1 MVDRVGRD
9 DQRTRR
15 RLLGALA
22 GGGTVALGGCLD
34 FVTGEDPATFEAS
47 AATVADATLRE
58 TKYEHQETR
67 SDTVTR
73 KFEAGGESRSVE
85 VVNKIAEYD
94 RGIDVP
100 GVGRAR
106 AAVFTALST
115 PQVEV
120 LGRTFNPVADM
131 STDELAAKVQ
141 QRYDRIEN
149 LNRES
154 SRDVAL
160 VGETTTATRYAG
172 DARLVD
178 ANATID
184 VYVTVTEPVEAGS
197 DFVLAFGGYP
207 QILNERRSITAMIE
221 GVDHGGGG

>member
-1 MVDRVGRD
+1 MTDRADGATRT
-9 DQRTRR
+9 TRR

-22 GGGTVALGGCLD
+22 GATAGLGGCLD
-34 FVTGEDPATFEAS
+34 FVTGKDPATFEAS
-47 AATVADATLRE
+47 AATVAEATVE
-58 TKYEHQETR
+58 DTGYEHQGTR

-73 KFEAGGESRSVE
+73 EFEAGGESRSVE
-85 VVNKIAEYD
+85 VVNRLAEYD

-100 GVGRAR
+100 AVGRAR
-106 AAVFTALST
+106 GAVFTALST

-131 STDELAAKVQ
+131 STDDLAAMVQ
-141 QRYDRIEN
+141 QRYDRIED
-149 LNRES
+149 LSRES

-160 VGETTTATRYAG
+160 LGETTTATRYAG
-172 DARLVD
+172 EARLVD
-178 ANATID
+178 SGVTVD

-207 QILNERRSITAMIE
+207 RPIDERESITAMIE
-221 GVDHGGGG
+221 GIEHGSAG